1 MKILRHSLLLMLSM
15 AVLATCSKRDED
27 LVEPLSLEAYPQVI
41 FPDDEGD
48 GDVEDG
54 DKVGIKLTLLDR
66 VDPTG
71 DELGGLIIPLEEDV
85 TVNFVIK
92 DPEGFSNLGEYFLE
106 WIAFYEIDDC
116 TTSEDLDED
125 LNLTFNANTG
135 EGSVTFPRDVE
146 EIEIEFELTEDLFDD
161 DEFNEDGR
169 GFVFQL
175 TGVESGG
182 ESVKVN
188 TDLEFEYEVLDDE
201 GIFGEWELDID
212 DAEQFENFKNLFG
225 LVDGDIAEL
234 EAEDVDEIVIEFKYD
249 ELSVLVV
256 LVEEELVEECGES
269 EMENVEIEIEMDY
282 DDLTDDALSGE
293 ASFEGEIEFED
304 GSVGEFEY
312 GGEFSIDGDQLT
324 ITLEGEYD
332 DESTDVITLVLS
344 K

>member
-1 MKILRHSLLLMLSM
+1 MKILKHSLLLSLCIAM
-15 AVLATCSKRDED
+15 LATCSKRDED
-27 LVEPLSLEAYPQVI
+27 LVEPLSIEEYPQVI

-54 DKVGIKLTLLDR
+54 DKVGIVLTLLDR

-71 DELGGLIIPLEEDV
+71 EELGGLIIPLESDV
-85 TVNFVIK
+85 TVNFIIK
-92 DPEGFSNLGEYFLE
+92 DPAGFSDLSEYFLD
-106 WIAFYEIDDC
+106 WVAFYEIDDC

-125 LNLTFNANTG
+125 LDLTFNPNTG
-135 EGSVTFPRDVE
+135 EGSVTFPSDVE

-161 DEFNEDGR
+161 DVFNEDGR

-175 TGVESGG
+175 TSVEGSG
-182 ESVKVN
+182 EAVKVN

-201 GIFGEWELDID
+201 GIYGEWTLDIE

-234 EAEDVDEIVIEFKYD
+234 EAADVDEIVIEFKYE

-256 LVEEELVEECGES
+256 LVEEELVEECDES
-269 EMENVEIEIEMDY
+269 EMENIEIELEMEYDELEDDVLAGEAVFVGEIEMD
-282 DDLTDDALSGE
+282 DE
-293 ASFEGEIEFED
+293 
-304 GSVGEFEY
+304 SVEEYEYAGEFT
-312 GGEFSIDGDQLT
+312 IDGDQLT

-332 DESTDVITLVLS
+332 DDSTDEITLVLS